1 MRTDSFMTIKRFL
14 VYLLLVTALVPGSG
28 SARAAGAAT
37 VSVRPSATEVD
48 LVVGKT
54 VEIELY
60 VTDGVAINAFEVTLA
75 YDKDVVTLLCPYG
88 GSSPCWQSGGF
99 LNNLQVVMSDITPGS
114 FFLAITQLDQPDV
127 TGEGSLIRLTF
138 QGAALGVSD
147 IDIST
152 AVFSNGD
159 GVETEPL
166 TKDGSLQVF
175 PQRFNLIGALSRQ
188 GQGNTGGIPVNLGV
202 GLIYGYG
209 PYQIVSGAGGK
220 LNLPFGKVVGDTYT
234 FTTAQPGYLSPA
246 LQVTLSA
253 DLTLP
258 PLRLL
263 AGDVNADGLVDAADL
278 EAIGAAFD
286 ASGSGLAADL
296 NGDGVVNLQDLA
308 LAAGNYGL
316 TPAEAYGDWLP

>member
-1 MRTDSFMTIKRFL
+1 MTIKRFL
-14 VYLLLVTALVPGSG
+14 IYLLLAAALVPGSG
-28 SARAAGAAT
+28 SARAAGGTT
-37 VSVRPSATEVD
+37 VSVRPSEVD
-48 LVVGKT
+48 LLVGQT

-60 VTDGVAINAFEVTLA
+60 VTDGVDINAFEVTLA
-75 YDKDVVTLLCPYG
+75 YDKDVVTLLCPHG
-88 GSSPCWQSGGF
+88 GSTPCWQSGGF
-99 LNNLQVVMSDITPGS
+99 LQDLMVVTDDIKPGS
-114 FFLAITQLDQPDV
+114 FSLAIIQIAQPDV
-127 TGEGSLIRLTF
+127 SGEGSLIRLTF
-138 QGAALGVSD
+138 QAAAFGASD
-147 IDIST
+147 IEIQK
-152 AVFSNGD
+152 AKFSNRD
-159 GVETEPL
+159 GVQTEPL
-166 TKDGSLQVF
+166 TEDGILQVF
-175 PQRFNLIGALSRQ
+175 PPRVNLIGALSRQ

-209 PYQIVSGAGGK
+209 PYEIVSRVGGK

-234 FTTAQPGYLSPA
+234 FTTAQPGYLN
-246 LQVTLSA
+246 LQKSLTLNA

-263 AGDVNADGLVDAADL
+263 AGDVNGDELVDTADL
-278 EAIGAAFD
+278 EAIGAVFD